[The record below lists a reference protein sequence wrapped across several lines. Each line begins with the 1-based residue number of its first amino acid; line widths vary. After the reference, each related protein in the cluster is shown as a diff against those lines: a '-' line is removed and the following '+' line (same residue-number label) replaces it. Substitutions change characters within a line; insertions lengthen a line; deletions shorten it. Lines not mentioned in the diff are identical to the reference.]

1 MIEPLADK
9 AAFAHRL
16 IDWQRVHGRHD
27 LPWQGTRDPY
37 RIWLSEVMLQQTQV
51 ATVIPYYQR
60 FISRFPDV
68 QSLAQAALDDVLTS
82 WSGLGYYS
90 RARNLHRAALTICA
104 AHGGRFPRQFDQVLA
119 LPGVGRSTA
128 AAICALAWG
137 ERRAILDGNV
147 KRVLARHAAIEG
159 WPGDARVEATLWRE
173 AEARLPGAAPGAND
187 LAQPPARSDAGA
199 SRHGNDPD
207 TGSPIAI
214 YTQALMDLGAG
225 PCARRRPR
233 CSQCP
238 VASDCVAYVSDRVD
252 TIPASRPRKPMPHR
266 TSAVWLLLDQ
276 TSRVLLEQ
284 RPPSGIWGGLWSL
297 PQSLDAATEA
307 RIRAADGALEKLAPI
322 EHGFTHFRLTL
333 EPLLVRM
340 HLVDG
345 SQGLVLMAAEPGR
358 RWVAL
363 DQLASVALPAPV
375 RALLVLVRGLGD
387 GEQRPGEQRPGEQ
400 RPGEQRPRGRRPGG
414 QRPRAQRPYGLDS
427 LEGT

>member
-1 MIEPLADK
+1 
-9 AAFAHRL
+9 
-16 IDWQRVHGRHD
+16 
-27 LPWQGTRDPY
+27 
-37 RIWLSEVMLQQTQV
+37 
-51 ATVIPYYQR
+51 
-60 FISRFPDV
+60 
-68 QSLAQAALDDVLTS
+68 
-82 WSGLGYYS
+82 
-90 RARNLHRAALTICA
+90 
-104 AHGGRFPRQFDQVLA
+104 
-119 LPGVGRSTA
+119 
-128 AAICALAWG
+128 
-137 ERRAILDGNV
+137 
-147 KRVLARHAAIEG
+147 
-159 WPGDARVEATLWRE
+159 
-173 AEARLPGAAPGAND
+173 
-187 LAQPPARSDAGA
+187 
-199 SRHGNDPD
+199 
-207 TGSPIAI
+207 
-214 YTQALMDLGAG
+214 
-225 PCARRRPR
+225 
-233 CSQCP
+233 
-238 VASDCVAYVSDRVD
+238 
-252 TIPASRPRKPMPHR
+252 
-266 TSAVWLLLDQ
+266 LLDQ

>member
-1 MIEPLADK
+1 MTEPLADK

-119 LPGVGRSTA
+119 LPGIGRSTA

-173 AEARLPGAAPGAND
+173 AEARLPGAAPGGSD
-187 LAQPPARSDAGA
+187 RAQPSARDADGT
-199 SRHGNDPD
+199 SHHGNDPD
-207 TGSPIAI
+207 TGSAIAI

-225 PCARRRPR
+225 PCARRQPR
-233 CSQCP
+233 CTECP
-238 VASDCVAYVSDRVD
+238 VASDCAAHASGRVD
-252 TIPASRPRKPMPHR
+252 TIPASRPRKPMPRR
-266 TSAVWLLLDQ
+266 TSVVWLLFDQ
-276 TSRVLLEQ
+276 ASRVLLEQ

-297 PQSLDAATEA
+297 PQSIDAATEA
-307 RIRAADGALEKLAPI
+307 RIRAGDGALEALAPI

-340 HLVDG
+340 HLVEG
-345 SQGLVLMAAEPGR
+345 AQGLVLMAAEPGR
-358 RWVAL
+358 RWVQL

-375 RALLVLVRGLGD
+375 RALLVSVRGLVD
-387 GEQRPGEQRPGEQ
+387 GGQRPGGQRPGGQPPGGQPPGEQRPGGH
-400 RPGEQRPRGRRPGG
+400 RPPGRE
-414 QRPRAQRPYGLDS
+414 S
-427 LEGT
+427 LEAT